1 MGRREEKADTLQR
14 MPIFMD
20 IHENLGDVT
29 EQDIKSAHERDL
41 AIQKE
46 HGVQFLTFWFN
57 SPDGQA
63 FCLVDAPTKEAAIA
77 VHKESHGLVPANMVE
92 VERPTVSSFMGN
104 WEKSAPDIARHGGG
118 ELDTGLRAIMFTD
131 LVGSTQISSRDG
143 DVRALE
149 VLGRHDRIVREALAS
164 HGGREVKHTG
174 DGIFASFSYVSRAV
188 ESAVRIQKEFGEPL
202 SEETGGPRVRIG
214 ISAGEPVSQHEDL
227 FGAAVNLAARICGHA
242 GPGQVLVSSAVREL
256 SVGKP
261 IAFRDRGPI
270 ALRGFDDPV
279 RLFEVPI
286 ADID

>member
-1 MGRREEKADTLQR
+1 

-29 EQDIKSAHERDL
+29 EQDIKSAHQRDL
-41 AIQKE
+41 AIQDQ

-57 SPDGQA
+57 SPNGQA

-77 VHKESHGLVPANMVE
+77 VHKESHGLVPHDMVE
-92 VERPTVSSFMGN
+92 VERPTVSRFMGD
-104 WEKSAPDIARHGGG
+104 WEKNAPNIARHDDS

-143 DVRALE
+143 DLRALE
-149 VLGRHDRIVREALAS
+149 VLGRHDQIVRGALSS

-174 DGIFASFSYVSRAV
+174 DGIFASFSYVSTAV
-188 ESAVRIQKEFGEPL
+188 DCAVQIQCAFGEPVHAD
-202 SEETGGPRVRIG
+202 SGDPRVRIG

-227 FGAAVNLAARICGHA
+227 FGAVVNLASRICGHA
-242 GPGQVLVSSAVREL
+242 NPGQILVSGAVREL

-261 IAFRDRGPI
+261 IVFQDRGLI
-270 ALRGFDDPV
+270 ALKGFDDPV

-286 ADID
+286 DHRA